1 MDYLLDL
8 LQGLGIAAAIGIRP
22 FLPTLLAGAL
32 AAGDVGIDFD
42 GTKFSFLEA
51 PGFLL
56 AILVAV
62 AVLGFVERRQD
73 LSSTRPGVAALLG
86 IALVL
91 GMLQCSASIAE
102 TSDDWWPGLIVGA
115 AAAGLGFAAARSLF
129 GRVRARLDK
138 EAASALP
145 LYAEGS
151 ALLGAGLSILLPP
164 LAILVVVA
172 LAWLLVGGRRRAG
185 EKYAGLRILR

>member
-32 AAGDVGIDFD
+32 AAGDVGLDFD
-42 GTKFSFLEA
+42 GTKFSFLEQ

-56 AILVAV
+56 AILVCV
-62 AVLGFVERRQD
+62 AVLGFIERRRD
-73 LSSTRPGVAALLG
+73 LSANRTGVAVLLA

-91 GMLQCSASIAE
+91 GILQACGSIADG
-102 TSDDWWPGLIVGA
+102 SSDWWPGIIVGA
-115 AAAGLGFAAARSLF
+115 AAAALGFAAARSLF

-138 EAASALP
+138 EAAGAVP
-145 LYAEGS
+145 LYAEAS
-151 ALLGAGLSILLPP
+151 ALLACGLSILLPP
-164 LAILVVVA
+164 LAIVVA
-172 LAWLLVGGRRRAG
+172 AGLAWLLVGGRRRAG